1 MLQNIAVYP
10 DERDVFYRE
19 ETDNCYS
26 TEAFILQYTALEL
39 PFEIIASIVFG
50 FVAAYAVDMERSVQ
64 MAFIAAFN
72 CFCIVNCGDSLG
84 IMFCTL
90 FNHVGFSVQI
100 TSVLLSISIIMSGIM
115 SLDVPDV
122 LNAFNYLSP
131 VKYSVSNLAP
141 YAMRGQTFTCTDA
154 QRLPTGRCPIETGEE
169 VLDLYNQHGNPEL
182 NLMALGICAIAYR
195 LVAYALLKVRRSH
208 GLTEKFRKILRS
220 KQGSKM

>member
-10 DERDVFYRE
+10 YERDVFYRE
-19 ETDNCYS
+19 ESDNCYS
-26 TEAFILQYTALEL
+26 TEAFILQYTLLEL

-50 FVAAYAVDMERSVQ
+50 FVAAYAIDVQRSVQ
-64 MAFIAAFN
+64 MAFIIGFN
-72 CFCIVNCGDSLG
+72 CFCIVSCGDSLG

-131 VKYSVSNLAP
+131 VKYSVSNMSP
-141 YAMRGQTFTCTDA
+141 YAMRRQTFTCTDA

-182 NLMALGICAIAYR
+182 NIMALGLCAIVYR
-195 LVAYALLKVRRSH
+195 LVAYLLLKVRRSH
-208 GLTEKFRKILRS
+208 AFWENVQRVVRKPG
-220 KQGSKM
+220 KAQ